1 MIIDCT
7 EFKFQHV
14 SNLDLNSRMFSNY
27 KNTIIGKALTG
38 IAPHGMGLFFSVIY
52 PGSLSDNYITEK
64 SGVFQWIQPE
74 HELTADRGFAI
85 QDLCALRGIYLNRP
99 AQKLSDQFTQAEVAS
114 NLDIASTRIHVEL
127 HIG

>member
-1 MIIDCT
+1 MTTRVTAAKETIYQIT
-7 EFKFQHV
+7 V
-14 SNLDLNSRMFSNY
+14 SLKR
-27 KNTIIGKALTG
+27 
-38 IAPHGMGLFFSVIY
+38 
-52 PGSLSDNYITEK
+52 
-64 SGVFQWIQPE
+64 VFQWIQPE